1 MDFQLSFLVHP
12 NMFYP
17 STSDSGIGMANW
29 NIFCKHNLLR
39 NTSKQTNLEFELIYE
54 WCYKGVFDN
63 GEGVIC

>member
-54 WCYKGVFDN
+54 
-63 GEGVIC
+63 